1 MSAITQGQPA
11 ARSSIFNDPRFRA
24 VAIQILLVLAIGW
37 FVWRIVHNTQL
48 NLESRNI
55 SSGFQFLW
63 STAGFGVNQALISYS
78 EASSYGRA
86 LLVGFLN
93 TLLVA
98 GVGIICATIL
108 GFVIGIMRLS
118 RNWLVA
124 KVAETYIEVVRNI
137 PLLLQIFVWYATVL
151 KPLPAPAR
159 APQIGLPW
167 PGGGFI
173 IMAAV
178 LGGGAWLLRGV
189 YQRTQS
195 VAMRVVATLV
205 LFFAAWTAIGVVR
218 ELDLST
224 INFVPLGIFLSN
236 RGIMFPRPIFGE
248 SLWVELAALALG
260 IVLAVA
266 VASWASRRQERTGQQ
281 FPTIWVSLGLIIGLP
296 LIVFLGAGAGAT
308 FEFPELKGFN
318 FRGGLTLI
326 PELLALVIALSTY
339 TAAFIGE
346 IVRAGIQAVS
356 HGQTEAA
363 HALGVRPGVTLR
375 LVVIPQAMRVII
387 PPLASQYLNLTKNSS
402 LAVAIGYPD
411 LVAMGGTVLNQ
422 TGQAIE
428 VIAIWMVVYLTLSLL
443 TSAFMNWFNARM
455 RLVER

>member
-1 MSAITQGQPA
+1 MSAVTQGQA
-11 ARSSIFNDPRFRA
+11 APRSSIFNDPKFRST
-24 VAIQILLVLAIGW
+24 AIQFLLVLAIGW
-37 FVWRIVHNTQL
+37 FVWRIVHNTQI
-48 NLESRNI
+48 NLQSRNI

-98 GVGIICATIL
+98 AVGIICATIL
-108 GFVIGIMRLS
+108 GFMIGIMRLS
-118 RNWLVA
+118 RNWLIA
-124 KVAETYIEVVRNI
+124 KVAETYIEIVRNI

-167 PGGGFI
+167 PGSGFV

-178 LGGGAWLLRGV
+178 LGGGAFLLRGL
-189 YQRTQS
+189 YLRTQS
-195 VAMRVVATLV
+195 VAMRVIATLL
-205 LFFAAWTAIGVVR
+205 LFFAAWTAMGAIR
-218 ELDLST
+218 ELGLST

-236 RGIMFPRPIFGE
+236 RGIMFPRPLLGQGIWMEF
-248 SLWVELAALALG
+248 AALALG
-260 IVLAVA
+260 IVLSLVIAT
-266 VASWASRRQERTGQQ
+266 WARRRQERTGQQ
-281 FPTIWVSLGLIIGLP
+281 FPTTTVSLGLIIGLP
-296 LIVFLGAGAGAT
+296 LLAFLTAGSGAT

-318 FRGGLTLI
+318 FRGGMTLI
-326 PELLALVIALSTY
+326 PEFLALVLALSTY
-339 TAAFIGE
+339 TAAFIAE

-428 VIAIWMVVYLTLSLL
+428 IIGIWMAVYLTLSLL
-443 TSAFMNWFNARM
+443 TSGFMNWFNYRM
-455 RLVER
+455 RLAER